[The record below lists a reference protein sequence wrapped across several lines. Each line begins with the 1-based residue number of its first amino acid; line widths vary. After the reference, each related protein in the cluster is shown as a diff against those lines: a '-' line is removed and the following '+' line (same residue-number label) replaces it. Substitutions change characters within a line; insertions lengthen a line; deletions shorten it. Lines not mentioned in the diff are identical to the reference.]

1 MPFYSYFLHVFKKEY
16 EILNI
21 SAIIYVNLH
30 NLVHNMKTLG
40 TWNYVDNYVD
50 YVYVCVYVY
59 DICIYL
65 YYIYKGTFQT
75 GKVTFDSILL

>member
-1 MPFYSYFLHVFKKEY
+1 
-16 EILNI
+16 
-21 SAIIYVNLH
+21 
-30 NLVHNMKTLG
+30 MKTLG